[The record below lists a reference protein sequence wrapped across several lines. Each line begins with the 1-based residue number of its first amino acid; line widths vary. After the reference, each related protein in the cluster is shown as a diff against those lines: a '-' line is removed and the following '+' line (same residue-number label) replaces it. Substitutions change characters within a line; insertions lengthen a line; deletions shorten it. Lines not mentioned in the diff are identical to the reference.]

1 MLLSIMIN
9 NNELIDQIKSYNK
22 FLNSETLNKAYNFA
36 VEAHQNQKREE
47 GVPYIIHPVAVAKIL
62 TDLKLDSA
70 TITTGLLHDT
80 IEDTK
85 VTYESVK
92 KEFGEEVANLVE
104 GVTKISE
111 LETKASTDSKA
122 ENFRKLILA
131 TSKDIRVL
139 LVKLADRLHNM
150 RTIQHVKD
158 KNKIIRKAKE
168 TMEIYAPLADRM
180 GMNRIRDELED
191 LSFSVLNKP
200 ARNLILER
208 LNFIKNNRDDTFKSI
223 SSELI
228 DLLKLNGINATIT
241 GREKTPFSIWRK
253 IQNKKISL
261 EQLTDIIGF
270 RIIVKNVEDC
280 YKTLGAFHS
289 KFSTIPGKFKDYI
302 STPKINKYKSI
313 HTSVIGP
320 KKNRI
325 EIQIRTFDMHEFAER
340 GIASHWKYKSSEKS
354 SDLSWKEYD
363 WLRDLVEIIENGN
376 SPEHYYEFTKL
387 QMFQENVFC
396 FTPKGAVIKLPMNA
410 TPIDFAYAVHTKI
423 GNSAIGCSINGT
435 EKTLQSILKNGDM
448 IKVVTSKNASPSLHW
463 LSSAKTGKARAAI
476 RRYWQDKSLEN
487 TKNIEK
493 SYSSTIEVD
502 LPHKPGALGNICHL
516 IGLNKGNIINV
527 ELVERKEDYYKFSL
541 DLQIKDLK
549 NFTNLISQIKQS
561 NLNFKIIRHKQ
572 KKNAFIRRIFKNFKK
587 N

>member
-1 MLLSIMIN
+1 
-9 NNELIDQIKSYNK
+9 
-22 FLNSETLNKAYNFA
+22 
-36 VEAHQNQKREE
+36 
-47 GVPYIIHPVAVAKIL
+47 
-62 TDLKLDSA
+62 
-70 TITTGLLHDT
+70 
-80 IEDTK
+80 
-85 VTYESVK
+85 
-92 KEFGEEVANLVE
+92 
-104 GVTKISE
+104 
-111 LETKASTDSKA
+111 
-122 ENFRKLILA
+122 
-131 TSKDIRVL
+131 
-139 LVKLADRLHNM
+139 M
-150 RTIQHVKD
+150 RTIQFVKD
-158 KNKIIRKAKE
+158 KDKIIRKAKE

-191 LSFSVLNKP
+191 LSFSVLNHP
-200 ARNLILER
+200 ARNLIKER

-223 SSELI
+223 SLELI
-228 DLLKLNGINATIT
+228 EILKKNGIEATIA

-270 RIIVKNVEDC
+270 RVIVKNIEEC
-280 YKTLGAFHS
+280 YKTLGVFHS

-302 STPKINKYKSI
+302 STPKINNYKSI

-325 EIQIRTFDMHEFAER
+325 EIQIRTFEMHEFAER
-340 GIASHWKYKSSEKS
+340 GIASHWKYKSSEKF

-363 WLRDLVEIIENGN
+363 WLRDLVEIIEAGN

-396 FTPKGAVIKLPMNA
+396 FTPKGSVIKLPKLA

-423 GNSAIGCSINGT
+423 GDSAIGSHVNGR
-435 EKTLQSILKNGDM
+435 EVTLQTILKNGDM
-448 IKVVTSKNASPSLHW
+448 VKIQTSKNASPSLHW

-476 RRYWQDKSLEN
+476 RRYWQDKS
-487 TKNIEK
+487 TKEDKKNDK
-493 SYSSTIEVD
+493 NYSSTIEVD
-502 LPHKPGALGNICHL
+502 LPHKPGALGDICSL

-527 ELVERKEDYYKFSL
+527 DILKRKKEYLKFSF

-549 NFTNLISQIKQS
+549 NFTNLISQIKQN
-561 NLNFKIIRHKQ
+561 NLNFKIIRHKK
-572 KKNAFIRRIFKNFKK
+572 KKNAFIRRIFENFKK

>member
-1 MLLSIMIN
+1 MIDN
-9 NNELIDQIKSYNK
+9 NQLIDEIKSYNK
-22 FLNSETLNKAYNFA
+22 FLNVDTVNKAYQFA
-36 VEAHQNQKREE
+36 LKAHQNQKREE

-92 KEFGEEVANLVE
+92 EEFGEEVANLVD
-104 GVTKISE
+104 GVTKLSA
-111 LETKASTDSKA
+111 LESKAASDSKA

-150 RTIQHVKD
+150 RTIQFVKD
-158 KNKIIRKAKE
+158 KDKIIRKAKE

-200 ARNLILER
+200 ARDLIIER
-208 LNFIKNNRDDTFKSI
+208 LEFIKNNKDDTFKSI
-223 SSELI
+223 SLELI
-228 DLLKLNGINATIT
+228 ELLKENGIEAKIA

-253 IQNKKISL
+253 IQNKKVSL

-270 RIIVKNVEDC
+270 RVIVKNTEDC
-280 YKTLGAFHS
+280 YKAFGVFHS
-289 KFSTIPGKFKDYI
+289 RFSTIPGKFKDYI

-320 KKNRI
+320 RKNRI
-325 EIQIRTFDMHEFAER
+325 EIQIRTFEMHEFAER
-340 GIASHWKYKSSEKS
+340 GIASHWKYKSSEKF

-363 WLRDLVEIIENGN
+363 WLRDLVEIIETGN
-376 SPEHYYEFTKL
+376 NPEHYFEFTKL

-396 FTPKGAVIKLPMNA
+396 FTPKGSVIKLPRSA
-410 TPIDFAYAVHTKI
+410 TPIDFAFAVHTKI
-423 GNSAIGCSINGT
+423 GNSAISCSVNGQ
-435 EKTLQSILKNGDM
+435 ESSLQSILKNGDM
-448 IKVVTSKNASPSLHW
+448 VKIVTSKNASPSLHW
-463 LSSAKTGKARAAI
+463 ISSAKTGKARAAI
-476 RRYWQDKSLEN
+476 RRYWQDKSQEN
-487 TKNIEK
+487 DTATEKN
-493 SYSSTIEVD
+493 YTSTIEVD
-502 LPHKPGALGNICHL
+502 LPHEPGALGNICSL
-516 IGLNKGNIINV
+516 IGLNKGNIVNV
-527 ELVERKEDYYKFSL
+527 DILERKETYLKFSF

-561 NLNFKIIRHKQ
+561 NLNFKIVRHKQ
-572 KKNAFIRRIFKNFKK
+572 KKNAFIKRIFENFKR

>member
-1 MLLSIMIN
+1 MID
-9 NNELIDQIKSYNK
+9 NNELINQIKAYNR
-22 FLNSETLNKAYNFA
+22 FLNIDTVNKAYNFA
-36 VEAHQNQKREE
+36 LEAHQNQKRDE

-62 TDLKLDSA
+62 TELKLDSA

-80 IEDTK
+80 IEDTN

-92 KEFGEEVANLVE
+92 KEFGEEVANLVD
-104 GVTKISE
+104 GVTKISA
-111 LETKASTDSKA
+111 LENRASDDSKA

-150 RTIQHVKD
+150 RTIQFVKD
-158 KNKIIRKAKE
+158 KEKKIKKAKE
-168 TMEIYAPLADRM
+168 TMEIYAPLAERM
-180 GMNRIRDELED
+180 GMNTIRDELED

-200 ARNLILER
+200 ARDLIIER
-208 LNFIKNNRDDTFKSI
+208 LQFIKNNKDDTFKSI
-223 SSELI
+223 STELI
-228 DLLKLNGINATIT
+228 ELLNKNGVEATIT

-253 IQNKKISL
+253 IQNKKVSL

-270 RIIVKNVEDC
+270 RIIVKTVEDC
-280 YKTLGAFHS
+280 YKTLGIFHS
-289 KFSTIPGKFKDYI
+289 KFPTIPGRFKDYI
-302 STPKINKYKSI
+302 STPKINKYQSI
-313 HTSVIGP
+313 HSAVIGP
-320 KKNRI
+320 RKNRI
-325 EIQIRTFDMHEFAER
+325 EIQIRTFEMNEFAER
-340 GIASHWKYKSSEKS
+340 GIASHWKYKSSEKF

-363 WLRDLVEIIENGN
+363 WLRDLVEIIEAGN

-396 FTPKGAVIKLPMNA
+396 FTPKGSVIKLPKFA

-423 GNSAIGCSINGT
+423 GDSAIGCFVNGRET
-435 EKTLQSILKNGDM
+435 TLQNVLNNGDM
-448 IKVVTSKNASPSLHW
+448 VRIETSKNASPSLHW

-476 RRYWQDKSLEN
+476 RRYWQDKSLETEN
-487 TKNIEK
+487 KVEKN
-493 SYSSTIEVD
+493 YTSTIEVD
-502 LPHKPGALGNICHL
+502 LPHKPGALGNICSL

-527 ELVERKEDYYKFSL
+527 ELLERKEKYLKFAF

-561 NLNFKIIRHKQ
+561 DLNFKIIRHKQ
-572 KKNAFIRRIFKNFKK
+572 KKNAFIRRIFENFKR

>member
-1 MLLSIMIN
+1 MID
-9 NNELIDQIKSYNK
+9 NNELITQIKSYNR
-22 FLNSETLNKAYNFA
+22 FLNIDTVNKAYNFA
-36 VEAHQNQKREE
+36 LEAHQNQKRDE

-80 IEDTK
+80 IEDTN

-92 KEFGEEVANLVE
+92 KEFGEEVANLVD
-104 GVTKISE
+104 GVTKISA
-111 LETKASTDSKA
+111 LENRASDDSKA

-150 RTIQHVKD
+150 RTIQFVKD
-158 KNKIIRKAKE
+158 SEKKIRKAKE
-168 TMEIYAPLADRM
+168 TMEIYAPLAERM
-180 GMNRIRDELED
+180 GMNTIRDELED

-200 ARNLILER
+200 ARDLIIER
-208 LNFIKNNRDDTFKSI
+208 LQFIKNNKDDTFKSI
-223 SSELI
+223 STELI
-228 DLLKLNGINATIT
+228 ELLNKNGVEATIT

-253 IQNKKISL
+253 IQNKKVSL

-270 RIIVKNVEDC
+270 RIIVKTVEDC
-280 YKTLGAFHS
+280 YKTLGIFHS
-289 KFSTIPGKFKDYI
+289 KFPTIPGRFKDYI
-302 STPKINKYKSI
+302 STPKINKYQSI
-313 HTSVIGP
+313 HSSVIGP
-320 KKNRI
+320 RKNRI
-325 EIQIRTFDMHEFAER
+325 EIQIRTFEMNEFAER
-340 GIASHWKYKSSEKS
+340 GIASHWKYKSSEKF

-363 WLRDLVEIIENGN
+363 WLRDLVEIIEAGN

-396 FTPKGAVIKLPMNA
+396 FTPKGSVIKLPKLA

-423 GNSAIGCSINGT
+423 GDSAIGCFVNGRET
-435 EKTLQSILKNGDM
+435 TLQNILNNGDM
-448 IKVVTSKNASPSLHW
+448 VRIETSKNASPSLHW

-476 RRYWQDKSLEN
+476 RRYWQDKSSE
-487 TKNIEK
+487 TEKKVEKNYK
-493 SYSSTIEVD
+493 STIEVD
-502 LPHKPGALGNICHL
+502 LPHKPGALGNISSL
-516 IGLNKGNIINV
+516 IGLNKGNIINI
-527 ELVERKEDYYKFSL
+527 ELLERKEKYLKFAF

-549 NFTNLISQIKQS
+549 NFTNLISEIKQS
-561 NLNFKIIRHKQ
+561 DLNFKIIRHKQ
-572 KKNAFIRRIFKNFKK
+572 KKNAFIRRIFENFKR

>member
-1 MLLSIMIN
+1 MID
-9 NNELIDQIKSYNK
+9 NNELITQIKSYNR
-22 FLNSETLNKAYNFA
+22 FLNIDTVNKAYNFA
-36 VEAHQNQKREE
+36 LEAHQNQKRDE

-80 IEDTK
+80 IEDTN

-92 KEFGEEVANLVE
+92 KEFGEEVANLVD
-104 GVTKISE
+104 GVTKISA
-111 LETKASTDSKA
+111 LENRASDDSKA

-150 RTIQHVKD
+150 RTIQFVKD
-158 KNKIIRKAKE
+158 GEKKIRKAKE
-168 TMEIYAPLADRM
+168 TMEIYAPLAERM
-180 GMNRIRDELED
+180 GMNTIRDELED

-200 ARNLILER
+200 ARDLIIER
-208 LNFIKNNRDDTFKSI
+208 LQFIKNNKDDTFKSI
-223 SSELI
+223 STELI
-228 DLLKLNGINATIT
+228 ELLNKNGVEATIT

-253 IQNKKISL
+253 IQNKKVSL

-270 RIIVKNVEDC
+270 RIIVKTVEDC
-280 YKTLGAFHS
+280 YKTLGIFHS
-289 KFSTIPGKFKDYI
+289 KFPTIPGRFKDYI
-302 STPKINKYKSI
+302 STPKINKYQSI
-313 HTSVIGP
+313 HSAVIGP
-320 KKNRI
+320 QKNRI
-325 EIQIRTFDMHEFAER
+325 EIQIRTFEMNEFAER
-340 GIASHWKYKSSEKS
+340 GIASHWKYKSSEKF

-363 WLRDLVEIIENGN
+363 WLRDLVEIIEAGN

-396 FTPKGAVIKLPMNA
+396 FTPKGSVIKLPKLA

-423 GNSAIGCSINGT
+423 GDSAIGCFVNGRET
-435 EKTLQSILKNGDM
+435 TLQNILNNGDM
-448 IKVVTSKNASPSLHW
+448 VRIETSKNASPSLHW

-476 RRYWQDKSLEN
+476 RRYWQDKSSE
-487 TKNIEK
+487 TEKKVEKNYK
-493 SYSSTIEVD
+493 STIEVD
-502 LPHKPGALGNICHL
+502 LPHKPGALGNISSL
-516 IGLNKGNIINV
+516 IGLNKGNIINI
-527 ELVERKEDYYKFSL
+527 ELLERKEKYLKFAF

-561 NLNFKIIRHKQ
+561 DLNFKIIRHKQ
-572 KKNAFIRRIFKNFKK
+572 KKNAFIRRIFENFKR

>member
-1 MLLSIMIN
+1 M
-9 NNELIDQIKSYNK
+9 
-22 FLNSETLNKAYNFA
+22 
-36 VEAHQNQKREE
+36 EAHQNQKREE

-92 KEFGEEVANLVE
+92 KEFGEEVAKLVD
-104 GVTKISE
+104 GVTKISA
-111 LETKASTDSKA
+111 LETKASVDSKA

-150 RTIQHVKD
+150 RTIHFVKD
-158 KNKIIRKAKE
+158 KDKIIRIAKE

-180 GMNRIRDELED
+180 GMNTIRDELED

-200 ARNLILER
+200 ARELILER
-208 LNFIKNNRDDTFKSI
+208 LKFIKNNKEDSFKLI
-223 SSELI
+223 SLELI
-228 DLLKLNGINATIT
+228 ELLKSKGIEATIT

-270 RIIVKNVEDC
+270 RLIVSNIEDC
-280 YKTLGAFHS
+280 YKTLGVFHS

-313 HTSVIGP
+313 HTSIIGP

-340 GIASHWKYKSSEKS
+340 GIASHWKYKSSEKLT
-354 SDLSWKEYD
+354 DLSWKEYD
-363 WLRDLVEIIENGN
+363 WLRDLVEIIETGN

-387 QMFQENVFC
+387 QMFQDNVFC

-423 GNSAIGCSINGT
+423 GDSATGCSVNGT
-435 EKTLQSILKNGDM
+435 EKTLQTILKNGDM
-448 IKVVTSKNASPSLHW
+448 IKIATSKNASPSLHW
-463 LSSAKTGKARAAI
+463 LSSAKTGKARASI

-487 TKNIEK
+487 TKSVEK

-527 ELVERKEDYYKFSL
+527 ELVERKGDYYKFSL

-549 NFTNLISQIKQS
+549 NFTNLISEIKQS
-561 NLNFKIIRHKQ
+561 NLNFKIVRHKQ
-572 KKNAFIRRIFKNFKK
+572 KKNAFIRRIFENFKK
-587 N
+587 D

>member
-1 MLLSIMIN
+1 MMIN
-9 NNELIDQIKSYNK
+9 NNELINQIKSYNK

-36 VEAHQNQKREE
+36 LEAHQNQKREE

-85 VTYESVK
+85 VTYENVK

-111 LETKASTDSKA
+111 LETKASAVSKA

-150 RTIQHVKD
+150 RTIHYVKD
-158 KNKIIRKAKE
+158 KNKIIHKAKE

-180 GMNRIRDELED
+180 GMNTIRDELED

-200 ARNLILER
+200 ARKLIVER
-208 LNFIKNNRDDTFKSI
+208 LDFIKNNREDTFKSI
-223 SSELI
+223 SIELI
-228 DLLKLNGINATIT
+228 ELLKNNGINANIT

-280 YKTLGAFHS
+280 YKTLGIFHS

-320 KKNRI
+320 RKNRI

-354 SDLSWKEYD
+354 TDLSWKEYD
-363 WLRDLVEIIENGN
+363 WLRDLVEIIEKGN
-376 SPEHYYEFTKL
+376 NPEHYYEFTKL

-410 TPIDFAYAVHTKI
+410 TSIDFAYAVHTKI
-423 GNSAIGCSINGT
+423 GDSAIGCLINGT
-435 EKTLQSILKNGDM
+435 EKTLQNTLKNGDLVK
-448 IKVVTSKNASPSLHW
+448 IETSKNASPSLHW

-493 SYSSTIEVD
+493 NYSSTIEVD

-527 ELVERKEDYYKFSL
+527 ELVARKDDYYKFSL

-572 KKNAFIRRIFKNFKK
+572 KKNAFITRIFDNFKR

>member
-1 MLLSIMIN
+1 MIN
-9 NNELIDQIKSYNK
+9 NNELIKQIKSYNK

-36 VEAHQNQKREE
+36 LEAHLNQKREE

-92 KEFGEEVANLVE
+92 KEFGEEVAKLVD
-104 GVTKISE
+104 GVTKISA

-150 RTIQHVKD
+150 RTIHFVKD
-158 KNKIIRKAKE
+158 KDKIIRKAKE

-180 GMNRIRDELED
+180 GMNTIRDELED

-200 ARNLILER
+200 ARDLILER
-208 LNFIKNNRDDTFKSI
+208 LKFIKNNKDDSFKLI
-223 SSELI
+223 SFELI
-228 DLLKLNGINATIT
+228 ELLKSKGIKATIT

-270 RIIVKNVEDC
+270 RLIVNNIEDC
-280 YKTLGAFHS
+280 YKTLGVFHS
-289 KFSTIPGKFKDYI
+289 TFSTIPGKFKDYI

-313 HTSVIGP
+313 HTSIIGP

-340 GIASHWKYKSSEKS
+340 GIASHWKYKSSEKLT
-354 SDLSWKEYD
+354 DLSWKEYD
-363 WLRDLVEIIENGN
+363 WLRDLVEIIEAGN

-387 QMFQENVFC
+387 QMFQDNVFC

-423 GNSAIGCSINGT
+423 GDSAIGCSVNGT
-435 EKTLQSILKNGDM
+435 EKTLQTILKNGDM
-448 IKVVTSKNASPSLHW
+448 IKIATSKNASPSLHW
-463 LSSAKTGKARAAI
+463 LSSAKTGKARASI

-493 SYSSTIEVD
+493 NYSSTIEVD

-527 ELVERKEDYYKFSL
+527 ELIERKGDYYKFSL

-549 NFTNLISQIKQS
+549 NFTNLISEIKQS

-572 KKNAFIRRIFKNFKK
+572 KKNAFIKRIFENFKRD
-587 N
+587 

>member
-1 MLLSIMIN
+1 MIN
-9 NNELIDQIKSYNK
+9 NNELIDQIKSYNR
-22 FLNSETLNKAYNFA
+22 FLNSESLNKAYNFA
-36 VEAHQNQKREE
+36 MQAHQNQKRDE

-80 IEDTK
+80 IEDTN
-85 VTYESVK
+85 VTYETVK

-104 GVTKISE
+104 GVTKISA
-111 LETKASTDSKA
+111 LEDKASGDSKA

-150 RTIQHVKD
+150 RTIQFVKD
-158 KNKIIRKAKE
+158 KDKIIRKAKE

-191 LSFSVLNKP
+191 LSFSILNKP
-200 ARNLILER
+200 ARDLILER
-208 LNFIKNNRDDTFKSI
+208 LNFIKNNTEDTFRSI
-223 SSELI
+223 SLELI
-228 DLLKLNGINATIT
+228 EILKNNGITATIT

-270 RIIVKNVEDC
+270 RVIVKNIEEC
-280 YKTLGAFHS
+280 YRTLGLFHS
-289 KFSTIPGKFKDYI
+289 RFSTIPGKFKDYI

-313 HTSVIGP
+313 HTAVIGP

-325 EIQIRTFDMHEFAER
+325 EIQIRTHDMNEFAQR
-340 GIASHWKYKSSEKS
+340 GIASHWKYKSSEKF

-363 WLRDLVEIIENGN
+363 WLRDLVEIIEAGN

-396 FTPKGAVIKLPMNA
+396 FTPKGGVIKLPKKA

-423 GNSAIGCSINGT
+423 GNSAVGCTVNGRH
-435 EKTLQSILKNGDM
+435 ETLQFLLKNGDLVN
-448 IKVVTSKNASPSLHW
+448 IETSKNASPSLHW
-463 LSSAKTGKARAAI
+463 LTSSTTGKARSAI
-476 RRYWQDKSLEN
+476 RRYWQDKSTEN
-487 TKNIEK
+487 SKILKKN
-493 SYSSTIEVD
+493 YSSTIEVD
-502 LPHKPGALGNICHL
+502 LPHKPGVLGHITSL
-516 IGLNKGNIINV
+516 IGLNKGNIVNLEIIK
-527 ELVERKEDYYKFSL
+527 RTKEHLTFL
-541 DLQIKDLK
+541 FDLQIKDLK

-561 NLNFKIIRHKQ
+561 NLRFKIIRHKQ
-572 KKNAFIRRIFKNFKK
+572 KKNAFIRRIFENFKR